1 MDIFALL
8 ASVLLL
14 KKDCYRKSSHYD
26 MYILTTYIQSYLIA
40 RLYGDNPYNYLE
52 SYTTSFDPVWNIF
65 IICTYSL
72 QYLRNI
78 IFIL

>member
-26 MYILTTYIQSYLIA
+26 MYILTTCIQSYLIA
-40 RLYGDNPYNYLE
+40 RLYGDNLYRLFGVIY
-52 SYTTSFDPVWNIF
+52 NIF
-65 IICTYSL
+65 RSCLEYIH
-72 QYLRNI
+72 YLYI
-78 IFIL
+78 